1 MSQSTSSLYDIV
13 AKAVSQAKRERLNPT
28 QINNMLEF
36 SQSTDNVNDLLIFIM
51 RQASRNHFT
60 ETAKILVKY
69 LKDKDIM
76 KAREFLGL
84 FKWSFEALDNVQSN
98 FDNFSSMVSSFISST
113 NTNYTGPSGS
123 GRLGYEHHGGPNQGR
138 GSRP

>member
-1 MSQSTSSLYDIV
+1 MSQSVSLYDII

-28 QINNMLEF
+28 QVNNMLEF

-51 RQASRNHFT
+51 RQASRNHFV

-84 FKWSFEALDNVQSN
+84 FKWSFEALNETQSN
-98 FDNFSSMVSSFISST
+98 FDNFSSMVNSFVTST
-113 NTNYTGPSGS
+113 NTESGKGQ
-123 GRLGYEHHGGPNQGR
+123 GRGAYEHHTNYGR
-138 GSRP
+138 GHP